1 MTHLPRLT
9 GFYMTGPPRNSL
21 AATFPPI
28 FTAFYFPNSTF
39 CALKTGAINFIP
51 LKSNAAHK
59 DRPVNGGDQ
68 ICGTLHA
75 FSVSSAVYSQLK
87 S

>member
-9 GFYMTGPPRNSL
+9 GFYKTGSPRNSL

-59 DRPVNGGDQ
+59 DRPVNGSNLWNFTRFQ
-68 ICGTLHA
+68 RLI
-75 FSVSSAVYSQLK
+75 SSLLTA
-87 S
+87 